1 MSTVNK
7 SPFTRFVNTYCGLLA
22 NQVSDMSSQF
32 DKIVTQSNALFDELA
47 SRGEAVEAEIK
58 KSIPGNMKMNKSI
71 KSWFDTLSFGSAKR
85 DKQID
90 DLSKKVDGLI
100 DVVAVLAEKQAK
112 AKTATKP
119 VTRKPRATKAAAVK
133 STAEK
138 PVASKPAVTKPAT
151 RKPAAKS
158 TTAKPATARKPAVKE
173 PKAKDS

>member
-7 SPFTRFVNTYCGLLA
+7 SPFTSFVNTYCGLLA

-47 SRGEAVEAEIK
+47 LRGEAVEAEIK

-112 AKTATKP
+112 TTSKP
-119 VTRKPRATKAAAVK
+119 VTRKPKVTKAAAVK
-133 STAEK
+133 PIAEK
-138 PVASKPAVTKPAT
+138 PVASKPTAKKPAT
-151 RKPAAKS
+151 RKPVAKS
-158 TTAKPATARKPAVKE
+158 TTAKSAATGKPAVKK
-173 PKAKDS
+173 PSTNDS

>member
-1 MSTVNK
+1 MFTVNK
-7 SPFTRFVNTYCGLLA
+7 SPFTSFVNTYCGLLA

-71 KSWFDTLSFGSAKR
+71 KSWFETLSFGSAKR

-100 DVVAVLAEKQAK
+100 DVIAVLAEKQAK

-138 PVASKPAVTKPAT
+138 PAASKPAVTKPAVKKPAT

-158 TTAKPATARKPAVKE
+158 TTVKPVAARKPKT
-173 PKAKDS
+173 KI

>member
-47 SRGEAVEAEIK
+47 SRGEVVEAEIK

-112 AKTATKP
+112 AKAKAKTATKP

-158 TTAKPATARKPAVKE
+158 TTAKPAAPRKPAVRK
-173 PKAKDS
+173 P

>member
-1 MSTVNK
+1 MSTLNK
-7 SPFTRFVNTYCGLLA
+7 SPFTSFVNTYCGLLA

-71 KSWFDTLSFGSAKR
+71 KSWFETLSFGSAKR

-138 PVASKPAVTKPAT
+138 PVVSKPAVTKPAT

-158 TTAKPATARKPAVKE
+158 TTAKPAAARKPAVRE

>member
-7 SPFTRFVNTYCGLLA
+7 SPFTSFVNTYCGLLA

-47 SRGEAVEAEIK
+47 LRGEAVEAEIK

-112 AKTATKP
+112 TTSKP
-119 VTRKPRATKAAAVK
+119 VTRKPKVTKAAAVK
-133 STAEK
+133 PIAEK
-138 PVASKPAVTKPAT
+138 PVASKPTAKKPAT
-151 RKPAAKS
+151 RKPVAKS
-158 TTAKPATARKPAVKE
+158 TTAKSVATGKPAVKK
-173 PKAKDS
+173 PSANDS

>member
-47 SRGEAVEAEIK
+47 SRGEVVEAEIK

-112 AKTATKP
+112 AKAKTATKP

-158 TTAKPATARKPAVKE
+158 TTAKPAAPRKPAVRK
-173 PKAKDS
+173 P

>member
-1 MSTVNK
+1 MSTLNK
-7 SPFTRFVNTYCGLLA
+7 SPFTSFVNTYCGLLA

-71 KSWFDTLSFGSAKR
+71 KSWFGTLSFGSAKR

-158 TTAKPATARKPAVKE
+158 TTAKPAAPRKPAVRK
-173 PKAKDS
+173 P